1 MLFSVIMSVIIDHDS
16 QLYLSFRGN
25 QQLLQSRQSLEQCL
39 TDISL
44 WMLANGLKLNRE
56 SID

>member
-16 QLYLSFRGN
+16 QLCLSFRGN

-39 TDISL
+39 TDISS

>member
-44 WMLANGLKLNRE
+44 RMLANGLKLNRE